1 MWVLYTNA
9 HKANFCLGGV
19 SSAGRRAF
27 KNISQKSVDPNVANK
42 WKMLPKEAYH
52 DHCAK
57 AAQGSRDC
65 PPRPPPPSLWLVG
78 PPKTAL
84 LIYNNYLED
93 ESIFLPRNEHDFFT
107 AASTTSWGITKLR
120 RELCQ
125 NALLPI
131 NKSKLSAL
139 FIIFFLRGDWT
150 QNDENGCI
158 VSNSYNECVLN
169 IISVF
174 HFSITGIQNYPTFA
188 ILMRYLVKD
197 YAVVRSLKEKCG
209 FSKISIEVIVLLFII
224 LVM

>member
-57 AAQGSRDC
+57 AAQGSRRC
-65 PPRPPPPSLWLVG
+65 RRLASGWSAPQKLRCWFTTIIW
-78 PPKTAL
+78 KMKA
-84 LIYNNYLED
+84 YFCLEM
-93 ESIFLPRNEHDFFT
+93 STIFLT

-139 FIIFFLRGDWT
+139 FIIFFWGGDWT

-158 VSNSYNECVLN
+158 VSKSYNECV
-169 IISVF
+169 
-174 HFSITGIQNYPTFA
+174 
-188 ILMRYLVKD
+188 
-197 YAVVRSLKEKCG
+197 
-209 FSKISIEVIVLLFII
+209 
-224 LVM
+224 

>member
-65 PPRPPPPSLWLVG
+65 PPRPLPPLPSLWLVG

-139 FIIFFLRGDWT
+139 FIIFLRGDWT

-174 HFSITGIQNYPTFA
+174 HFSIYGYVYKFI
-188 ILMRYLVKD
+188 R
-197 YAVVRSLKEKCG
+197 
-209 FSKISIEVIVLLFII
+209 LLQS
-224 LVM
+224 

>member
-139 FIIFFLRGDWT
+139 FIIFFWGGDWT

-174 HFSITGIQNYPTFA
+174 HFSITVIQNYPTFA

-197 YAVVRSLKEKCG
+197 YAVVRSLK
-209 FSKISIEVIVLLFII
+209 
-224 LVM
+224 